1 MTDRIR
7 IRRPWLGVLAPATAA
22 VFSAAL
28 VWASG
33 HDPAPAVVAAAAD
46 SSTPTTSPTIDAAAG
61 LNRQLAA
68 QERQLARLSADV
80 RTLRSAVAD
89 RTSPPTPSATTTP
102 TTTATTSSTT
112 RSGASHVAP
121 PPPSA
126 APATRTPTRP
136 TPSAVVPRPAHAP
149 SPPPIPTPHVTTRSS

>member
-1 MTDRIR
+1 MPDRIR

-28 VWASG
+28 IWASG

-80 RTLRSAVAD
+80 RALRSAVAD

-102 TTTATTSSTT
+102 TTSSTT

-126 APATRTPTRP
+126 APATRPPTRP
-136 TPSAVVPRPAHAP
+136 TPSAAVPRPAHVP